1 MLTLSKLKSDFLEY
15 LEIEKGRSVRTV
27 ENYDRYLSRFFAHS
41 KAKIPADITEEA
53 IRGFRKT
60 LNREGLNV
68 RTHNYCLIVLRGFL
82 KYLGRRDIKAL
93 PADRIE
99 LAKESAREFTL
110 ISPAELTRLLDAPGG
125 DDVKSLRDKA
135 ILEMFFSTGLR
146 VSELCALPRYL
157 DWTRDEIS
165 VRGKGGKIRLVFLSS
180 RAKEAVKAYLAK
192 RADMAEALFVHY
204 GPGAGKAEKQREPQ
218 NITKRSVE
226 RIIKRYAVKAGIDKR
241 VTPHTLRHMFA
252 TDLLENGADIR
263 SVQVLLGHAS
273 IQTTQIY
280 THVTDKHLKE
290 IHNRFHGK
298 QRN

>member
-1 MLTLSKLKSDFLEY
+1 MNDIPKLKQDFLEY

-27 ENYDRYLSRFFAHS
+27 ENYDRYLSRFFAHA
-41 KAKIPADITEEA
+41 KAKTVADITEDA

-82 KYLGRRDIKAL
+82 KYLARRDIKAL

-99 LAKESAREFTL
+99 LAKEAMREFTL
-110 ISPAELTRLLDAPGG
+110 ISPAELGRLLEAPGG
-125 DDVKSLRDKA
+125 DDLKSLRDKA

-165 VRGKGGKIRLVFLSS
+165 VRGKGGKIRLVFISP
-180 RAKEAVKAYLAK
+180 RAKDAVKAYLAK
-192 RADMAEALFVHY
+192 RTDMAEALFVHY
-204 GPGAGKAEKQREPQ
+204 GPGAGKAETRREPQ

-226 RIIKRYAVKAGIDKR
+226 RIIKQYAIKAGIDKR
-241 VTPHTLRHMFA
+241 VTPHTIRHMFA

-263 SVQVLLGHAS
+263 SVQTLLGHAS
-273 IQTTQIY
+273 ITTTQIY

-290 IHNRFHGK
+290 IHTKFHGK
-298 QRN
+298 QRK